1 VIIYHVITTFLFFQE
16 EPSTMAS
23 KVATKLGIKR
33 TRKVTSIGHS
43 PFTRFNSKN
52 DKRNKKPYR
61 GQG

>member
-1 VIIYHVITTFLFFQE
+1 
-16 EPSTMAS
+16 MAS
-23 KVATKLGIKR
+23 KVANRMGIKR

>member
-1 VIIYHVITTFLFFQE
+1 
-16 EPSTMAS
+16 MAS
-23 KVATKLGIKR
+23 KIATKLGIKR

-43 PFTRFNSKN
+43 PFTRFSSKN

>member
-1 VIIYHVITTFLFFQE
+1 MIIYHVITTFLFFQE
-16 EPSTMAS
+16 EHSNMAS
-23 KVATKLGIKR
+23 KVANRMGVKR

-43 PFTRFNSKN
+43 AFTRYNSKN